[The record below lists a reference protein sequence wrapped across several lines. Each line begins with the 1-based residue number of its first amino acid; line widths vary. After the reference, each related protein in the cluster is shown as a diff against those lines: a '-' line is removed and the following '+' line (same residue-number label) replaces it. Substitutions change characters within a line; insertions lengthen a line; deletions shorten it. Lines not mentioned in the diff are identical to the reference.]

1 MRLPTQWLG
10 VAPFFI
16 FAIMFL
22 ILPTLYLMLGAF
34 QNDAGE
40 FTFENIAALAQPS
53 IVAAYWISIKV
64 SLASSLIGA
73 FAGLA
78 IAIAIVRGGLPDW
91 IRSAT
96 LTFSGVASNFAGVP
110 LAFAFLATLG
120 RLGLATVLLNTLFG
134 LNIYAHGF
142 NILSFW
148 GLTLTY
154 VYFQIPLMVVIIVP
168 AIDGLKKE
176 WGEAAATLG
185 ATMSQYWR
193 MVVIPVIWPSFLGTV
208 ILLFA
213 NAFGAIA
220 TAYALTG
227 SSLNI
232 VPILLYA
239 QIRGDVLHNAASRLC
254 HRLRHDR
261 HHRACQRLL
270 HLVPHPL
277 REVAQMKAGRFWA
290 WVVFALGAAYFFIP
304 LIATVEFSHAHAAR
318 RLFLRRLQGRAGRRT
333 LPGDLRLFGARRR
346 LHHHPRRAHRGA
358 GCLLD
363 PAAPAAAQAGRRVHH
378 AAAAGHPGHR
388 HRLRLY
394 QNVWLEFAAAVPG
407 DRHGHQ
413 RLAGHRLCDTGA
425 ALYVSRR
432 RYRVCAPSTCAR

>member
-1 MRLPTQWLG
+1 MTDISMSDHAVSGKTAPPAEARSMRLPTQWLG

-40 FTFENIAALAQPS
+40 FTLENIVALAQPS

-120 RLGLATVLLNTLFG
+120 RLGLATVILNTLFG

-185 ATMSQYWR
+185 ATQAQYWR

-220 TAYALTG
+220 TAYAFAG
-227 SSLNI
+227 PALNI
-232 VPILLYA
+232 VPIKLYS
-239 QIRGDVLHNAASRLC
+239 QINGDVLHNPQLGYAIAFGMIVITGL
-254 HRLRHDR
+254 
-261 HHRACQRLL
+261 AN
-270 HLVPHPL
+270 
-277 REVAQMKAGRFWA
+277 
-290 WVVFALGAAYFFIP
+290 VFYIWF
-304 LIATVEFSHAHAAR
+304 
-318 RLFLRRLQGRAGRRT
+318 RT
-333 LPGDLRLFGARRR
+333 RSER
-346 LHHHPRRAHRGA
+346 
-358 GCLLD
+358 
-363 PAAPAAAQAGRRVHH
+363 
-378 AAAAGHPGHR
+378 
-388 HRLRLY
+388 
-394 QNVWLEFAAAVPG
+394 WLK
-407 DRHGHQ
+407 
-413 RLAGHRLCDTGA
+413 
-425 ALYVSRR
+425 
-432 RYRVCAPSTCAR
+432 